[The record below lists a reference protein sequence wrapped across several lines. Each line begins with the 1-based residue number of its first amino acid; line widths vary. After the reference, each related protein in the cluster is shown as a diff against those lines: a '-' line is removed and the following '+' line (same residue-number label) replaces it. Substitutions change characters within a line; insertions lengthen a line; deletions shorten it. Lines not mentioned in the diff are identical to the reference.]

1 MTGPL
6 SGLRVFDMTRILA
19 GPTCTQILGDLGAD
33 VIKVERPGSGDDT
46 RRFGPPFLKDD
57 KGKETAESAYFL
69 SSNRNK
75 RSITLDITKP
85 EGQDLARRLIARSD
99 ILVENFKFGDLARYG
114 LSYEQLK
121 VDCPGLVYCSITGFG
136 QTGPAAAK
144 PGYDVLIQG
153 MGGFMSLTGEPDG
166 APQKAGVPIAD
177 LMAGMYAA
185 VAINAALR
193 HREVTGE
200 GQYIDIGMLDTQVA
214 MLSIQGLNYLAT
226 GQAPAR
232 LGNAHPNIVP
242 YQTFATADGDIIL
255 AVGNDAQ
262 FRRFCDFAGVPELVT
277 DENFSTNGARV
288 RNRDALTERL
298 TPVLAGRPSRDW
310 IEGLEKLSVSCG
322 PINTLDQVFADP
334 QRRAGP
340 LDRQPHE
347 DVGDTTVLWPSTATA
362 RRTQRPSPAGA
373 PRPGSGGA
381 GDAPRRRCDL
391 VADVSWW
398 IETTGPVMGEWPCKG
413 EPISI
418 IRRSLASRGPV
429 GKTSSGESS

>member
-334 QRRAGP
+334 QVEARDMKLQMHHP
-340 LDRQPHE
+340 L
-347 DVGDTTVLWPSTATA
+347 
-362 RRTQRPSPAGA
+362 
-373 PRPGSGGA
+373 A
-381 GDAPRRRCDL
+381 GDAPVPLIASPMKMSATPPSYGHPPPLLGEHSDQVL
-391 VADVSWW
+391 Q
-398 IETTGPVMGEWPCKG
+398 ELLGLGPE
-413 EPISI
+413 E
-418 IRRSLASRGPV
+418 LATLREGGV
-429 GKTSSGESS
+429 I

>member
-334 QRRAGP
+334 QVEARHMKLQMHHP
-340 LDRQPHE
+340 L
-347 DVGDTTVLWPSTATA
+347 
-362 RRTQRPSPAGA
+362 
-373 PRPGSGGA
+373 A
-381 GDAPRRRCDL
+381 GDAPVPLIASPMKMSATPPSYGHPPPLLGEHSDQVL
-391 VADVSWW
+391 Q
-398 IETTGPVMGEWPCKG
+398 ELLGLGPE
-413 EPISI
+413 E
-418 IRRSLASRGPV
+418 LATLREGGV
-429 GKTSSGESS
+429 I